1 MNYNLIYYGRK
12 VRRFLLFTIKFI
24 DVFLLYLVIGRQ
36 MYLAIKIFLFIVLIW
51 IIGATVVLI
60 RRKILYGTINDRPK
74 EDGYLH
80 PIHDRRENIML
91 LVCVML
97 LIMQLYIL
105 SLPLPT
111 I

>member
-1 MNYNLIYYGRK
+1 MVEKLEDFCYLLLNLSM
-12 VRRFLLFTIKFI
+12 F
-24 DVFLLYLVIGRQ
+24 FLLYLVIGRQ
-36 MYLAIKIFLFIVLIW
+36 TYLAIKIFLFVVLIW
-51 IIGATVVLI
+51 ITGAAVVLI
-60 RRKILYGTINDRPK
+60 RRKILYGTINYRPK